1 MGNTF
6 DILQRFLFEN
16 APIRGELVHLDVT
29 WQAILERH
37 DYPPVLRDLLGELA
51 AAAALLAATLK
62 LEGALVLQIQGNG
75 PLKLL
80 VVECSGKLQMRATAK
95 WTDELT
101 SGDLVQ
107 LVGDGRF
114 VITLDPKDGKQ
125 SYQGIVPLEGNS
137 VAEMLQNY
145 MIRSEQ
151 LDTRLWLAA
160 DDKRAT
166 GMLLQI
172 LPAQSDQAEHP
183 DTDAWPRA
191 TQLADTLK
199 REELLALPA
208 AEIIHRLYH
217 EEYMRLFEPQPVVFH
232 CSCSRQSV
240 GNMLKMLGRAEVD
253 SILEERGSIEIHCEF
268 CNQRYEFDS
277 VDAAQL
283 FAETIAA
290 AGSETR
296 H

>member
-1 MGNTF
+1 MENTA
-6 DILQRFLFEN
+6 DNLQRFLFEH
-16 APIRGELVHLDVT
+16 APVRGELVHLDAA
-29 WQAILERH
+29 WQTILERH

-51 AAAALLAATLK
+51 AAAVLLAATLK

-80 VVECSGKLQMRATAK
+80 VVECSGELQLRATAK
-95 WTDELT
+95 WTDELR
-101 SGDLVQ
+101 SGDLGQ

-114 VITLDPKDGKQ
+114 VITLDPRDGRQ

-137 VAEMLQNY
+137 VVEMLQNY
-145 MIRSEQ
+145 MLRSEQ

-160 DDKRAT
+160 DDKCAA

-172 LPAQSDQAEHP
+172 LPAQSGQDQHP
-183 DTDAWPRA
+183 DADAWPRA
-191 TQLADTLK
+191 TRLADTLT
-199 REELLALPA
+199 RDELLTLPA
-208 AEIIHRLYH
+208 TEIIYRLYH
-217 EEYMRLFEPQPVVFH
+217 EEDMRLFEPQPVTFH

-240 GNMLKMLGRAEVD
+240 GNMLKMLGHAEVD
-253 SILEERGSIEIHCEF
+253 SILAERGSIEIHCEF

-283 FAETIAA
+283 FAETVPA